1 MSKTKV
7 VMRRLQSEHNP
18 DTFTLF
24 RPLSDKLREEIGV
37 VTAQVFDSLGG
48 KRLLK
53 SSGDVYIKPNAI
65 DSRPYTFTRPEV
77 VEAVVRYWLDAGAR
91 KVYLIEN
98 STQGT
103 YTRLVFRLTGYSD
116 ICKRTGA
123 IPVYLDEDRTVTLEF
138 PGKKKA
144 SGKDRNGYELKEF
157 GMPRIIVEKLVE
169 KKDENLYVSLPK
181 LKTHSMGVV
190 TLGIKNQWGFPRH
203 SDRGLDHNFNLHSK
217 LVDILAYVRPDV
229 TLIEGI
235 EGTIYGHYPVTS
247 FADKCVKP
255 FKLLIG
261 GLNVVAVDIAGAAV
275 FGLGIDEVPHIKLA
289 IERGLSDG
297 ISQVENIELLG
308 DVSSLQNLDVLGD
321 ISDYGGKYPFDL
333 YPQFPPDVSVII
345 GKEMAC
351 REGCVNNPLTLLQ
364 FLYYDFG
371 GKGGW
376 SLLMGKGFDSDEIE
390 ALEGPV
396 LVAGKCA
403 IEEVYAK
410 LRHRLGKSRVYLS
423 GECNDLRATTEAMCH
438 LMKVN
443 PMRLVPLNLASV
455 LSILARAY
463 LKRTNARGVNPAC
476 SLLKMR

>member
-18 DTFTLF
+18 DTFTIF
-24 RPLSDKLREEIGV
+24 RPLGDKLKEEICA
-37 VTAQVFDSLGG
+37 VTAQVFDNLGG
-48 KRLLK
+48 KALLK

-65 DSRPYTFTRPEV
+65 DSRPYAFTRPEV

-91 KVYLIEN
+91 NVYLMEN

-116 ICKRTGA
+116 ICKRTRA

-138 PGKKKA
+138 PGKEKK
-144 SGKDRNGYELKEF
+144 SESNTSGYERKEF
-157 GMPRIIVEKLVE
+157 HMPKTIVEKLIE

-190 TLGIKNQWGFPRH
+190 TLGIKNQWGLPRH
-203 SDRGLDHNFNLHSK
+203 SDRGLDHNYNLHSK
-217 LVDILAYVRPDV
+217 LVDLLAYVKPDV

-235 EGTIYGHYPVTS
+235 EGTIYGHYPATS

-255 FKLLIG
+255 FKLLLG

-297 ISQVENIELLG
+297 VSQAEDIELSG
-308 DVSSLQNLDVLGD
+308 DFSSLQNLDIMGD

-333 YPQFPPDVSVII
+333 YPQFPPDVNVIR

-376 SLLMGKGFDSDEIE
+376 SLLMGKGFDPKEIE
-390 ALEGPV
+390 TLEGPV
-396 LVAGKCA
+396 LIAGKCA
-403 IEEVYAK
+403 IEEVSAK
-410 LRHRLGKSRVYLS
+410 LIRRLGKSRVYVS

-443 PMRLVPLNLASV
+443 PMRLVPLNLVGV
-455 LSILARAY
+455 LSILSRAY
-463 LKRTNARGVNPAC
+463 LKGTQARGVNPFC
-476 SLLKMR
+476 SFIKMR